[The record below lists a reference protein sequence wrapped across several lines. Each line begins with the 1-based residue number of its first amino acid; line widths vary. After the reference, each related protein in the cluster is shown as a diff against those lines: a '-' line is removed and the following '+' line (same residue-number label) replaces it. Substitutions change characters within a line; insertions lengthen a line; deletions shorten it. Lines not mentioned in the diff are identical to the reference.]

1 VSWSI
6 VDISNWITIDS
17 DVYVASDMYG
27 STLRI
32 LRSGLI
38 AYAVGGSDLKNA
50 ELGILDLT
58 KNTKTVKYKFD
69 TTLGTGHIRF
79 YDKTKGKIVTLGGWG
94 LAPTSTGTQ
103 APCSNVGNLYIID
116 QDGNITVQC
125 MPQNN
130 VNGNIGFCFY
140 DTKTN
145 YIYCGQSN
153 GATGLYRLNPDG
165 SYNDFWQSSQT
176 GGGGYNKLF
185 IPLDENNII
194 YASVGNGA
202 TQYLGKGTVSYLID
216 SWKSKTN
223 VEDGLTSLTPPNIE
237 VVGWDSVI
245 VSKTYYKTFG
255 QALYST
261 TDFQTFNT
269 VLSPS
274 TTAFNLNG
282 HYLGRL
288 VIFDNANKQITIY
301 NPATNQVEATLSITD
316 ADWIR
321 LDRDSDLP
329 YFIAVDTANKRF
341 KVKALAYNNQVPMIQ
356 FDSSTNMVRVI
367 DVLSGNVLSGFKIK
381 VFYSRFV
388 YPNKFEPMRDPDY
401 TLTPSDWTSLPN
413 PPDATR
419 INANLYLT
427 L

>member
-1 VSWSI
+1 MSWSI
-6 VDISNWITIDS
+6 VDISNWISIDS
-17 DVYVASDMYG
+17 DTYIASDMYG

-38 AYAVGGSDLKNA
+38 AYTVGGSDLKNA
-50 ELGILDLT
+50 ELGILDLI

-69 TTLGTGHIRF
+69 TTLGTGHIRL
-79 YDKTKGKIVTLGGWG
+79 YDRQKGKVITLGGWG
-94 LAPTSTGTQ
+94 MAGSG
-103 APCSNVGNLYIID
+103 APCGNNGSLYIID

-125 MPQNN
+125 MPQGNTSGN
-130 VNGNIGFCFY
+130 VGFCFY
-140 DTKTN
+140 DTKTG

-153 GATGLYRLNPDG
+153 GATGLYKLNPDG

-176 GGGGYNKLF
+176 GGGAYNKLF

-216 SWKSKTN
+216 SWKSKQY

-237 VVGWDSVI
+237 VMGWDSVI
-245 VSKTYYKTFG
+245 ISKTYYKTFG
-255 QALYST
+255 QKLYST

-274 TTAFNLNG
+274 TTSF
-282 HYLGRL
+282 YLVGQYLERI

-316 ADWIR
+316 ADMINQ
-321 LDRDSDLP
+321 DRGEDPP
-329 YFIAVDTANKRF
+329 YFIVVNSSAKTF
-341 KVKALAYNNQVPMIQ
+341 KVKALAYNGQVPMIQ
-356 FDSSTNMVRVI
+356 YDPSTNMVRVI

-381 VFYSRFV
+381 VYYSRFM
-388 YPNKFEPMRDPDY
+388 YPNRFEPMRDPDY
-401 TLTPSDWTSLPN
+401 TLAPSDWASLPN